1 MPPCYTVGTSQG
13 QEAHMISL
21 VITLIIVGVLLW
33 AINSFIPMA
42 GSIKSILN
50 VVVIICVLLYVLSAF
65 GIVTGIRVP
74 RIR

>member
-1 MPPCYTVGTSQG
+1 
-13 QEAHMISL
+13 MISL